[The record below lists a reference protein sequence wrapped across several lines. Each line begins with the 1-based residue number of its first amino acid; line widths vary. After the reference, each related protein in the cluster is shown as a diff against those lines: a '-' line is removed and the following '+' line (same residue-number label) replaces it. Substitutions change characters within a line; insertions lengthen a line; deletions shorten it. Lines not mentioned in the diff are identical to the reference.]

1 MSITS
6 FSAEQI
12 SATSIRVS
20 AAGNMGGILVEVDY
34 DGNGNWGS
42 LGTIPMEGGTVD
54 DSVSPPVTRN
64 YRATEDG
71 GMSYE
76 YTSAGAIPAPESPP
90 TVSASIDNAGLI
102 SIGWDGPAYAT
113 HITLYREDVAG
124 GGGPVVKYS
133 GVIDVFSLEDTGV
146 KIGRVYR
153 YWAACS
159 NQWGSSPS
167 NSPYAYGCR
176 PLLAENSPDPADV
189 RDGIPCLSADL
200 VSVVSGTLPAAQE
213 PGDEYVLKADVVAA
227 ANVLLDVPR
236 WAGATGADKGTVRLP
251 GEARVEDEYDYG
263 PSDSMQGTL
272 VPAPGPAPDDAWA
285 IPKKAI
291 WTEQL
296 KSMPLMVYQHARFRF
311 LFTLVDGEDAPIN
324 VDGKLCSFVVFNAAG
339 AAVYQIDGLP
349 VTANTIYVS
358 GADTRTA
365 TAATHN
371 WVLRNDTDD
380 VVLARGTIVVQ
391 AAADRTP

>member
-1 MSITS
+1 MSVSSIT
-6 FSAEQI
+6 AEQ
-12 SATSIRVS
+12 VFP
-20 AAGNMGGILVEVDY
+20 
-34 DGNGNWGS
+34 
-42 LGTIPMEGGTVD
+42 GTIRITVGAGENQITLQASQDGEYWSDLATMTADGGTYD
-54 DSVSPPVTRN
+54 HGGLYPGDYYY
-64 YRATEDG
+64 YRASDD
-71 GMSYE
+71 
-76 YTSAGAIPAPESPP
+76 AGQSGNYASC
-90 TVSASIDNAGLI
+90 SASIAPVPGICGIGCSVSDPAKITI
-102 SIGWDGPAYAT
+102 SVPQPDYATTVQISRLDPIDSSVVVVFTGPANVGS
-113 HITLYREDVAG
+113 I
-124 GGGPVVKYS
+124 
-133 GVIDVFSLEDTGV
+133 EDTTA
-146 KIGRVYR
+146 KIGRQYN
-153 YWAACS
+153 YSAQAF
-159 NQWGSSPS
+159 NITGGGTTFGA
-167 NSPYAYGCR
+167 NGCR
-176 PLLAENSPDPADV
+176 PLTAANSPDPADV
-189 RDGIPCLSADL
+189 RDGTPCLSADL
-200 VSVVSGTLPAAQE
+200 LSITTGTLPAAQE

-251 GEARVEDEYDYG
+251 GEARVEDDYDYG

-324 VDGKLCSFVVFNAAG
+324 VDGKLCSFVVFAAAG

-391 AAADRTP
+391 PAADSTP